1 MSWPQKS
8 GFWLL
13 KMGSTVVFQFWDK
26 DDKTKRYAWIL
37 GAHHGTPF
45 SQANDKNWIFKS
57 FKGRNVPK
65 PNWFKKIPKWTQFPI
80 KRAPVGRPGTAASSM
95 RPGSAQGM
103 FNDPIE
109 MSDLNCF
116 VVSKHPTSYMHA
128 AYAWFVSGQ
137 TLQKCYVVG
146 SLFAMV
152 VYDVVCRH
160 ILRNISCLITF
171 ATGYLHL
178 RWTSCL
184 RWIDVERNTL

>member
-26 DDKTKRYAWIL
+26 DDKTKRYARIL

-103 FNDPIE
+103 FQRSYWDVGPELFCCIKASHIIHACCICMICFRANPTE
-109 MSDLNCF
+109 MLRCRFALCHGCIWCCMQTYPSQHFLFDYICHRLPPLTLN
-116 VVSKHPTSYMHA
+116 
-128 AYAWFVSGQ
+128 
-137 TLQKCYVVG
+137 
-146 SLFAMV
+146 
-152 VYDVVCRH
+152 
-160 ILRNISCLITF
+160 
-171 ATGYLHL
+171 
-178 RWTSCL
+178 
-184 RWIDVERNTL
+184 